1 VTNIAAFLKSG
12 VADVG
17 GKTYKVEVHEAMKTG
32 LGKGLSFTVQGTPL
46 KGEGEGEGTVTL
58 QLYGSSD
65 MCLHDFVCFEP
76 IFSTARPF

>member
-1 VTNIAAFLKSG
+1 MTDIAAFLKSG

-17 GKTYKVEVHEAMKTG
+17 GKTYKVEVHEALKTG

-46 KGEGEGEGTVTL
+46 KGEGEGTVTL

-65 MCLHDFVCFEP
+65 MCLHDFVYFEP
-76 IFSTARPF
+76 IFSTARPL